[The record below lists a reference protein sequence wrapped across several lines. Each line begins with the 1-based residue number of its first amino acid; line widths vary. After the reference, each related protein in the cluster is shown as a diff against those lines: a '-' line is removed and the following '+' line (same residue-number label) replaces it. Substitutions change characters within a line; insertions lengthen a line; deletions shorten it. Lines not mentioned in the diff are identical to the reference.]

1 MAPPVINSI
10 VAVPAVIA
18 PGGTSVVTIIAS
30 DPDAAVGSLTVTV
43 TDSQGN
49 IVTAA
54 AVLTIQ
60 DPLTYMLED
69 TDGVGFVI
77 VQRPGQPGVFDV
89 TAPA

>member
-1 MAPPVINSI
+1 
-10 VAVPAVIA
+10 
-18 PGGTSVVTIIAS
+18 
-30 DPDAAVGSLTVTV
+30 
-43 TDSQGN
+43 
-49 IVTAA
+49 

-77 VQRPGQPGVFDV
+77 VKRPGQPGVFDV